1 MIKKIG
7 GGGCFYN
14 LTNPP
19 QKIKKREGGLWKH
32 NSLLERKDR
41 GCSLDS
47 YTSMILW

>member
-1 MIKKIG
+1 MIKKFG

-14 LTNPP
+14 LTYPN
-19 QKIKKREGGLWKH
+19 KKSKKRGGLWKH

-47 YTSMILW
+47 YTLDTLW